1 METAEA
7 TTDVI
12 QYAAQLGRLDFISAL
27 LATIALML
35 GAGAFPVFF
44 YLRSR
49 ATQAAEAA
57 LDARVQEWEQKFE
70 RHISERAEA
79 ILIQVSNDYMDVLK
93 GMAQTEK
100 ADEIAG
106 AQNDQSDEHL

>member
-7 TTDVI
+7 ATDVI

-44 YLRSR
+44 YLRYQ
-49 ATQAAEAA
+49 ATQAAELTGAA
-57 LDARVQEWEQKFE
+57 TVR
-70 RHISERAEA
+70 S
-79 ILIQVSNDYMDVLK
+79 
-93 GMAQTEK
+93 MAPR
-100 ADEIAG
+100 
-106 AQNDQSDEHL
+106 